1 MGGEKMTK
9 LKDLIEEKNMMQK
22 DAAADLGYPA
32 QTFSHYVRGD
42 REIDHEGICKVCDYF
57 GCTAD
62 YLLGRTSARLPAL
75 TDEQDELVRTYE
87 ALPLAIRQA
96 VDGLM
101 APYRAGSEQKKAL

>member
-1 MGGEKMTK
+1 MTR
-9 LKDLIEEKNMMQK
+9 LRELIEERNLTQT
-22 DAAADLGYPA
+22 DLAEALGWERR
-32 QTFSHYVRGD
+32 TLNHYVCGT
-42 REIDHEGICKVCDYF
+42 REMDHAGICKVCDYF
-57 GCTAD
+57 GCTAV

>member
-1 MGGEKMTK
+1 MTR
-9 LKDLIEEKNMMQK
+9 LRELIEESGLTQK
-22 DAAADLGYPA
+22 DIGADLGYPRS
-32 QTFSHYVRGD
+32 TFNNYICDS
-42 REIDHEGICKVCDYF
+42 RELDHAGICKVCDYF

-101 APYRAGSEQKKAL
+101 APYRAGAEQKKAL